1 MTAISPTLARRIP
14 ILAAAICV
22 AVLLGACGE
31 GLSLVAV
38 DAEATPLPFKTP
50 RVAEESVGPES
61 ESTATTGPESES
73 ASQPTA
79 EPDAEGIQATEDVA
93 VEAEEPTATPE
104 PEPDPTP
111 TTSESLA
118 ETDTAVTSAEAAG
131 AWLLGVLENSAAR
144 TVALRAHEV
153 SADLM
158 VFNETADVNTYY
170 ENGLVAMA
178 FSSNVRSFYGV
189 ISVTA
194 LPPASDRQVESPL
207 FFFEQVVIHES
218 DEDALEFLDSY
229 QFAVVDLFVDQGAA
243 VLDAAMAGVFQAD
256 GTPELTPIPP
266 PGFADDEILLVVEW
280 PVNATANDLTPRM
293 HIALLRK
300 GNVIVAIALGSTNEG
315 QVYRFFG
322 IVERLISRMN

>member
-1 MTAISPTLARRIP
+1 MTASPSTLARSIP
-14 ILAAAICV
+14 ILAAAICI

-38 DAEATPLPFKTP
+38 DAQNPPLPFKTP
-50 RVAEESVGPES
+50 RVAEASIGPES
-61 ESTATTGPESES
+61 ESAATTGPESES
-73 ASQPTA
+73 ESQPAA
-79 EPDAEGIQATEDVA
+79 EPAEEGVPAAEDAA
-93 VEAEEPTATPE
+93 VEAAEPTATPE
-104 PEPDPTP
+104 PESDPTP
-111 TTSESLA
+111 TATEPLA
-118 ETDTAVTSAEAAG
+118 ETDPVVATPEDAA
-131 AWLLGVLENSAAR
+131 AWLLGMLENSAAR

-153 SADLM
+153 SADLL
-158 VFNETADVNTYY
+158 VFDETAEVTTYY
-170 ENGLVAMA
+170 ENDLAAMA
-178 FSSNVRSFYGV
+178 FASNVRSFYGV

-194 LPPASDRQVESPL
+194 LPPASDHQVESPL

-218 DEDALEFLDSY
+218 SEDALEFLETFR
-229 QFAVVDLFVDQGAA
+229 FAVVNLFVDQGAA
-243 VLDAAMAGVFQAD
+243 VLDAAMPGVFQAE
-256 GTPELTPIPP
+256 GTPEFTPIPP
-266 PGFADDEILLVVEW
+266 PGFADDETLLVVEW